1 MTAFPRPKQTDWK
14 VLYRAVIVEANK
26 SIVPRRI
33 SDAEE
38 AVLAREREIS
48 YGNGDP
54 EEKEAL
60 EEALYTLQAF
70 KTAWQYTDVA

>member
-14 VLYRAVIVEANK
+14 ILYRAVIAETNTSV
-26 SIVPRRI
+26 VPRRV

-38 AVLAREREIS
+38 AVLVREREIS

-60 EEALYTLQAF
+60 EEALYTLRAF
-70 KTAWQYTDVA
+70 KTARQYTDAA